1 MSRCMIIEKSGV
13 VRKVAKRILSSP
25 EQYVVE
31 ADSADKALVMCEAQ
45 MPDTILIEASP
56 AGMALDDFVR
66 AIRAMQTDVKPLII
80 VSMIELDLVVMTRA
94 KRAGADDYLLKP
106 FDRQLLLGRFK
117 EFTRA
122 A

>member
-1 MSRCMIIEKSGV
+1 MSRCMIVEKSGV
-13 VRKVAKRILSSP
+13 VRKVAKRILTSP

-31 ADSADKALVMCEAQ
+31 ADSADRALGMCEAQ
-45 MPDTILIEASP
+45 MPDTILVEAAP
-56 AGMALDDFVR
+56 AGMPLEDFVR
-66 AIRAMQTDVKPLII
+66 AVRAMQTDVKPLII

-106 FDRQLLLGRFK
+106 FDRQLLLTRFK
-117 EFTRA
+117 EFRRA